1 MLVVDREL
9 QEFLSACKVNHSN
22 SFLGKRDEQKLK
34 VRERLMKEGLD
45 LFSSIGFEKTTVAH
59 IVEKSGIARGTFY
72 NYFPD
77 TQKLFDALIEE
88 LNQNIKAAIQQTR
101 RDSKNVYD
109 YLYGTFK
116 NYFELIGTPQ
126 MIQFHILN
134 QAHIRQSSYQSNVI
148 KTIVKNLNR
157 DLKSDFKIMAFTEK
171 YEFLLLSFMLV
182 GSPPELFLAT
192 HTTNINFSNNQLA
205 TFLAKLF
212 HKVLME

>member
-9 QEFLSACKVNHSN
+9 QEFLSASKVNHSN

-34 VRERLMKEGLD
+34 VRERLMKEALA
-45 LFSSIGFEKTTVAH
+45 LFSSSGFEKTTVAH
-59 IVEKSGIARGTFY
+59 IVEKSEIARGTFY

-157 DLKSDFKIMAFTEK
+157 DLKSDFKIKAFTEK

>member
-157 DLKSDFKIMAFTEK
+157 DLKSDFKIKAFTEK